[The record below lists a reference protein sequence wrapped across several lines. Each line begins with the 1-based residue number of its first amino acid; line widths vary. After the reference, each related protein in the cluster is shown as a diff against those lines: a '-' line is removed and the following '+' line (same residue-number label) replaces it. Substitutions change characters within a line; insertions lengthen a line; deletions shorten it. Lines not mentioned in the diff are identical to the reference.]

1 MVDSKENCK
10 FDLGIKGLT
19 EHDRAPLSAPIKKQR
34 NESLNTKTGQHY
46 IYYKQ
51 SFPYHCKVRLIP
63 N

>member
-1 MVDSKENCK
+1 MVDSKENCT

-19 EHDRAPLSAPIKKQR
+19 EHDMASAPIKKQR
-34 NESLNTKTGQHY
+34 NESLNMKTSQHC